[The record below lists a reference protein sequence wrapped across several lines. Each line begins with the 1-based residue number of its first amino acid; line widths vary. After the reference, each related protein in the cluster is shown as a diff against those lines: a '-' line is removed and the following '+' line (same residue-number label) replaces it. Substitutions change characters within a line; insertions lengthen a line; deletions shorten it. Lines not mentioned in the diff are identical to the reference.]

1 LHDHGNLLT
10 DVQLLDENGNPLAV
24 GTSARETIMVPRVD
38 ANAPERVSVQVP
50 ALDERGQAVWNVVP
64 LRQQEGLL
72 VC

>member
-1 LHDHGNLLT
+1 
-10 DVQLLDENGNPLAV
+10 
-24 GTSARETIMVPRVD
+24 MVPRVD